1 MRARHEDGFWGRLLC
16 KTFPRNKPGS
26 ILTTESPEKEPV
38 MRMHASFLVAVTMLM
53 GAGVAGAQQAAPAAS
68 APPTGAAAAPPDMS
82 PVANPVSTFV
92 KAGVARYQ
100 KNMTA
105 AAEAM
110 PAEKYGFKP
119 SPEMN
124 SYGHLMMHIA
134 QTNNTF
140 CAKISGQAEPD
151 PKDKLVAA
159 IKDSFAFCT
168 TALEKVDDSKLGE
181 QIVVFGNRPM
191 SRGGALV
198 ALGGSWTDHYATQA
212 IYLRLNGI
220 LPPTAQPEKK

>member
-1 MRARHEDGFWGRLLC
+1 MKIRASLF
-16 KTFPRNKPGS
+16 
-26 ILTTESPEKEPV
+26 V
-38 MRMHASFLVAVTMLM
+38 VAVAILLT
-53 GAGVAGAQQAAPAAS
+53 AGVAGAQQPPAVPVDRSPLAE
-68 APPTGAAAAPPDMS
+68 TGT
-82 PVANPVSTFV
+82 VANPVSGTV
-92 KAGVARYQ
+92 KGQVARFT
-100 KNMTA
+100 KNMVA

-124 SYGHLMMHIA
+124 SFGHLVMHIA
-134 QTNNTF
+134 QSNNLF
-140 CAKISGQAEPD
+140 CSKISGAAAPDVKYAESD

-159 IKDSFAFCT
+159 LKASFEYCT

-181 QIVVFGNRPM
+181 QMMLFGNRPG
-191 SRGGALV
+191 SRAAAMIFLY
-198 ALGGSWTDHYATQA
+198 GSWTDHYATEA